1 MFDPGN
7 KLLRGA
13 KIIGIVGLAAPGKP
27 YHGTVMEIVV
37 PDGVAFV
44 SSVLC
49 WPDKL
54 SILWLLL
61 GDKNRFSAAGL
72 LAHHPPYGAQ
82 DVIVRMIAG
91 EKFFP
96 TPKRAGARLLRGGAM
111 PGKAEAASLPWKTVL
126 GVRRGRFG
134 SLSWLQGCRV
144 WQRVPKAMFERGLK
158 IHRRHW
164 RSHAKRGP

>member
-13 KIIGIVGLAAPGKP
+13 KIIRIVGLAAPGKP

-37 PDGVAFV
+37 PDGVAFI

-72 LAHHPPYGAQ
+72 LAHRPPYGAQ

-96 TPKRAGARLLRGGAM
+96 GGFM
-111 PGKAEAASLPWKTVL
+111 PGKAEAASLPLKRAL

-158 IHRRHW
+158 IRRRHW